1 MNEPSKQTNK
11 KKNKGLGWL
20 VLLLFAFSSGADL
33 LEKKGLDSPGG
44 KLVVGL
50 LFLIVLIVLA
60 AKISKAR
67 KNGSGAASVG
77 KAPAAPAVRRTP
89 EIPLHRPVPS
99 MQRGDSSRFPQPDAY
114 CLVCE
119 QTGEDHFAHDRELR
133 VKQLDEWLKSG
144 LIDREEYNEL
154 KRRYMR

>member
-50 LFLIVLIVLA
+50 LFLVVLIVLA
-60 AKISKAR
+60 AKISKA
-67 KNGSGAASVG
+67 KKGGSGAASVG

-89 EIPLHRPVPS
+89 EIPLHSPVPS

-119 QTGEDHFAHDRELR
+119 QTGEDHFAHDREQR
-133 VKQLDEWLKSG
+133 IKQLDEWLKSG
-144 LIDREEYNEL
+144 LIDRAEYNEL